1 MLIISCPWC
10 GNREEN
16 EFHCGGEAHIQR
28 PKSPEILS
36 DKVWAEYLFM
46 RKNTKGLFLERWVH
60 QHGCRRWFN
69 VARNTI
75 TNEIIAVYKISENP
89 PLKVNE

>member
-16 EFHCGGEAHIQR
+16 EFNCGGEAHIQR
-28 PKSPEILS
+28 PKSPKTLS
-36 DKVWAEYLFM
+36 DKAWAEYLFI
-46 RKNTKGLFLERWVH
+46 RKNTKGIYLERWVH

-69 VARNTI
+69 VARDTV
-75 TNEIIAVYKISENP
+75 TNEIITVYKLGEKPS
-89 PLKVNE
+89 LKADQ